1 MLCKF
6 LPSQG
11 LPHNNKHKLHC
22 LSKLS
27 FYGLPKIITLDK
39 NILRKIVLA
48 LKSQKKN
55 SQPKKK
61 ILNWKEKF
69 SAQKKKNPQFKR
81 KILNSKKKKKKISKK
96 KVKRKKSEVEREIL
110 NSKENFSTQKKNSQF
125 KKKKK
130 L

>member
-81 KILNSKKKKKKISKK
+81 KILNSKKKKKKFPTQKLIEKNLK
-96 KVKRKKSEVEREIL
+96 
-110 NSKENFSTQKKNSQF
+110 SKEKFSTQKKIFQLKRKTLNS
-125 KKKKK
+125 KKKK